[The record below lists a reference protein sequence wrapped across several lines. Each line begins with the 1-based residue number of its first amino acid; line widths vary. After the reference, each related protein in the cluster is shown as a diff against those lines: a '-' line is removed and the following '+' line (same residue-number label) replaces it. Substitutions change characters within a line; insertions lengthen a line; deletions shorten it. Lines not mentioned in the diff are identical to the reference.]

1 MEYGAWLSSNDCC
14 NQTCSLVPCI
24 RMGIKFRA
32 DCHLTQPN
40 AGRLHDPLKAETVDD
55 IQTASV
61 GCMWGSLAFKLCVL
75 KTSCVCGGGALL
87 TAAT

>member
-1 MEYGAWLSSNDCC
+1 
-14 NQTCSLVPCI
+14 
-24 RMGIKFRA
+24 
-32 DCHLTQPN
+32 
-40 AGRLHDPLKAETVDD
+40 VDD